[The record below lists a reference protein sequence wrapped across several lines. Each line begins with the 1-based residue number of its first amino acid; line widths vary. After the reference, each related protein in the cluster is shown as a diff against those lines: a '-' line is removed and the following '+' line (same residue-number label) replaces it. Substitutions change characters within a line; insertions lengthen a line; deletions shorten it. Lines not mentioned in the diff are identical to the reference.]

1 MASDRPPFEQISH
14 SRPREKFVLVEGQ
27 MGILT
32 EGVATGLHAVA
43 AAAPILVG
51 AIHWRPLLLLR
62 FASFAVTPI
71 LIN

>member
-1 MASDRPPFEQISH
+1 
-14 SRPREKFVLVEGQ
+14 

-51 AIHWRPLLLLR
+51 AIHWRPLLLPR
-62 FASFAVTPI
+62 FASFAVTLI